1 MVIVE
6 SINNMK
12 NEMKTCKEKGLSIGL
27 VPTMGCLHTGHMS
40 LIKKAREENDIV
52 VVSIFVNPTQ
62 FGPNEDFDR
71 YPRTREKDL
80 EVCRANN
87 CDFVFLPQSD
97 EMYPEDFLTFV
108 EVEDLG
114 KVLCGISRPTH
125 FRGVTTILTKLFNI
139 TKANRAYFGQ
149 KDAQQLIIVKKMVE
163 DLNMDIEIIGC
174 PTVRED
180 DGLALSSRNTYLN
193 DEERKDGLLL
203 YKSLTLAKDLIL
215 NGEKDAGVIK
225 KEIENTINS
234 GKNTSIDYIE
244 IVNNKTLKPVLKVED
259 NILIALAVNVG
270 NTRLIDN
277 IFIDLGEEAI

>member
-1 MVIVE
+1 MVIIE
-6 SINNMK
+6 SIDKMK
-12 NEMKTCKEKGLSIGL
+12 NEITAYKEKGLSIGL
-27 VPTMGCLHTGHMS
+27 VPTMGCLHAGHIS

-52 VVSIFVNPTQ
+52 IVSIFVNPTQ
-62 FGPNEDFDR
+62 FGPNEDFDK
-71 YPRTREKDL
+71 YPRTRKKDL
-80 EVCRANN
+80 EICRTNS
-87 CDFVFLPQSD
+87 CDFVLLPQSD

-108 EVEDLG
+108 EVKSLG

-139 TKANRAYFGQ
+139 TKATRAYFGQ

-174 PTVRED
+174 STVREN

-203 YKSLTLAKDLIL
+203 YKSLTLAKNLIL
-215 NGEKDAGVIK
+215 NGEKNIEVIK
-225 KEIENTINS
+225 KEMENTINS

-244 IVNNKTLKPVLKVED
+244 IVNSKTLKPVSKVED
-259 NILIALAVNVG
+259 NILIALAVKVG

-277 IFIDLGEEAI
+277 IFIDLREKAI